1 MLSDKF
7 FTIAQLGHDVTL
19 WILVIL
25 SIFSLAFIIERWVT
39 LNKLSNQSK
48 NVNKRIGQALLTND
62 LSDIETLNKDSL
74 EGEAI
79 ACGLAHIKNHGSSGL
94 PEIFE
99 TYTLNKKPFLEK
111 YLNFL
116 ATVGSNAPFIG
127 LLGTVFG
134 IMDAFKE
141 MAVSQGDASAV
152 MIGISKALI
161 ATAFGLVVA
170 IPAVVA
176 YNHFQRKVKT
186 LLQSVRSAGNIC
198 ISYSKN
204 KSTGA

>member
-1 MLSDKF
+1 MITDKF
-7 FTIAQLGHDVTL
+7 FTIAQMGHDITL
-19 WILVIL
+19 WILIIL
-25 SIFSLAFIIERWVT
+25 SIFSLAFIIERWFTLGKLTSKSKQINNQISNT
-39 LNKLSNQSK
+39 LNNSNLSN
-48 NVNKRIGQALLTND
+48 
-62 LSDIETLNKDSL
+62 IENIDSSSL

-79 ACGLAHIKNHGSSGL
+79 QCGLNHLKSNGPGGL
-94 PEIFE
+94 EEIFD
-99 TYTLNKKPFLEK
+99 TFTLNKKPYLEK

-176 YNHFQRKVKT
+176 YNHFQRKVKS

-198 ISYSKN
+198 LAYSKN
-204 KSTGA
+204 KPGA